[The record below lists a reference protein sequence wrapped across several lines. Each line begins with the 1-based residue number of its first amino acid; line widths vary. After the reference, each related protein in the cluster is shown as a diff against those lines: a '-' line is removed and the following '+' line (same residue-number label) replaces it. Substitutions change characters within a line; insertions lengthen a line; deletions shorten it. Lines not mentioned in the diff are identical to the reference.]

1 MTKPAARTAA
11 SKAPQAGACGAKAAK
26 ASQAKPVPRVAKAPR
41 RRPGPANI
49 FGADPHKHT
58 LTATVLDCRGGVLG
72 TRSFRVSGEGHQAM
86 EAWALGFG
94 RVERWGIE
102 GASGLG
108 RHTAVYLAERGHDVR
123 DCSPNRTNERRRA
136 RQQGKTDASDSL
148 RIARETQAD
157 PAMPRAFKRAAGDAG
172 PDETTELMAL
182 WHKARRSVLKSRQ
195 HILNEAE
202 NLLCDLPLEMR
213 ELLPA
218 TKDVKPR
225 LAALARLDRAGTI
238 DAPTRLRL
246 QLLDGYAQEVAE
258 LDAREK
264 LAVRQLAGL
273 TTAAGSSLDGLCGIS
288 TRSAAELLVEVGDPR
303 RFAGEGGFARF
314 NGTAP
319 IPASSAEGDG
329 EPVRYRLNRGG
340 NRRVNAVLH
349 IMAVTQ
355 LAHDQRARHIFDEA
369 RHRGHSKKEAMR
381 VLKRHLSDVV
391 YRRMLADLDRRLAA
405 PPGTKVKRVA

>member
-1 MTKPAARTAA
+1 MAKAATRTTAARTTA
-11 SKAPQAGACGAKAAK
+11 AKAAPASTTK
-26 ASQAKPVPRVAKAPR
+26 AQAEKAKPSPAKAPR
-41 RRPGPANI
+41 RRRGPANI

-72 TRSFRVSGEGHQAM
+72 TRSFKVSGEGHRAM
-86 EAWALGFG
+86 EAWALSFG
-94 RVERWGIE
+94 PVERWGIE

-108 RHTAVYLAERGHDVR
+108 RHTAMYLAERGHDVR
-123 DCSPNRTNERRRA
+123 DCSPNRTNERRRG
-136 RQQGKTDASDSL
+136 RGQGKTDASGSL

-157 PAMPRAFKRAAGDAG
+157 PAMPRAFKRAEGDAG

-202 NLLCDLPLEMR
+202 NLLCDLPLEVR

-218 TKDVKPR
+218 TTDVKAR
-225 LAALARLDRAGTI
+225 LAALARWDRDARM

-246 QLLDGYAQEVAE
+246 ELLDAYAKEVAE
-258 LDAREK
+258 LDAKEK
-264 LAVRQLAGL
+264 QAVKELARL
-273 TTAAGSSLDGLCGIS
+273 TKTAGSSLDGLCGIS
-288 TRSAAELLVEVGDPR
+288 TRSEAELLVEVGDPR
-303 RFAGEGGFARF
+303 RFAGEGSFARF

-355 LAHDQRARHIFDEA
+355 LAHDQRARRIFDDA
-369 RHRGHSKKEAMR
+369 RHRGHTKKEAMR
-381 VLKRHLSDVV
+381 VVKRHLSDVV
-391 YRRMLADLDRRLAA
+391 YRRMLADLERRLATA
-405 PPGTKVKRVA
+405 PNTQVKQVA